1 MKQDEASKTQD
12 PQVQPKFADNQCTSN
27 ESAESVPCNT
37 STLFV
42 GSLHPR
48 IADLH
53 LQKLFSPYGPINR
66 IHIVTH
72 KTAAVP
78 KNNNLEGK
86 SKIPSKYAFTSQQS
100 KGYAFVE
107 YDNIDSARMAMSRLD
122 GRSLLGKNLVVRP
135 ARKQKVE
142 SLGFSET
149 KVLTAEDAKKECK
162 SIQSKID
169 LVKKAL
175 EDKTKRL

>member
-1 MKQDEASKTQD
+1 MSSMKEDVASERDD
-12 PQVQPKFADNQCTSN
+12 PPQNLENQSTPN
-27 ESAESVPCNT
+27 VSVELIPCNT
-37 STLFV
+37 TTLFV

-48 IADLH
+48 IADPH
-53 LQKLFSPYGPINR
+53 LQKLFSPYGSIKR

-72 KTAAVP
+72 KRAAVLP
-78 KNNNLEGK
+78 NKNLVAK
-86 SKIPSKYAFTSQQS
+86 SKTPSKYAYDFQHS

-107 YDNIDSARMAMSRLD
+107 YDNVDSARMAISRLD

-135 ARKQKVE
+135 ARRQKLE
-142 SLGFSET
+142 SLGVSET

-175 EDKTKRL
+175 DDKTKRL